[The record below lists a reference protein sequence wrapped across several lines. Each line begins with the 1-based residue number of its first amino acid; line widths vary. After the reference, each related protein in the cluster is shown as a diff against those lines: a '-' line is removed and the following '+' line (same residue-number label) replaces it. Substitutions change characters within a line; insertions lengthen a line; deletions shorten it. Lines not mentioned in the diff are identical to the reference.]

1 MHLRICPA
9 MNVTCSHFWRRNQVS
24 ALDFAPGKLVPK
36 QSVLDSNLDLSAALF
51 DQHNVFSNILPLR
64 FFEKQKFQPKFVKIR
79 NEFKILAKAVVD
91 AAIEAAI
98 STLNFP
104 EEKSGKFVNGVS
116 LSGVDTDINLFD
128 VENSGRL
135 SWTLFSCVHLRF
147 EIEEVNSC
155 SLLDE
160 DDAISR
166 SSSRTYRSST
176 SAKSSSRSSRKER
189 VCRKCRVSFLKS
201 AEDNKLV
208 WKSGNAWDD
217 ATVRQMFRR
226 YLCNSSKNPAE
237 IKKGN
242 VTPQTTLIDFLLINH
257 ALLYNSAVAKIRNK
271 NFIAIYIAEI

>member
-1 MHLRICPA
+1 MHLRTCPA
-9 MNVTCSHFWRRNQVS
+9 MNVSCSHFWRRNQVS
-24 ALDFAPGKLVPK
+24 ALDLAPGKLVPK

-98 STLNFP
+98 LTLKVP
-104 EEKSGKFVNGVS
+104 EQKSGNFVNGVS
-116 LSGVDTDINLFD
+116 LSGLDSDINLFD
-128 VENSGRL
+128 VESSGRL
-135 SWTLFSCVHLRF
+135 FWTVFSCVHLRF
-147 EIEEVNSC
+147 EIEEVNIY

-189 VCRKCRVSFLKS
+189 VCKKCGVSFLKTQQFF
-201 AEDNKLV
+201 
-208 WKSGNAWDD
+208 KS
-217 ATVRQMFRR
+217 
-226 YLCNSSKNPAE
+226 C
-237 IKKGN
+237 
-242 VTPQTTLIDFLLINH
+242 
-257 ALLYNSAVAKIRNK
+257 
-271 NFIAIYIAEI
+271 